1 MEEQRVILPGGS
13 ADLLARLISELRL
26 RQARAEIHAAESAAP
41 LTAICDALQAA
52 LKEGAPPTG
61 PARRIRRRREDLHR
75 LLFLAGISLRLKGG
89 RYLRAALDMAADDPR
104 LLSNLDG
111 RLYPCLA
118 GQFGDTPANVERSM
132 RYAIAQLWQRMEVDE
147 RLRLLPRCAAPP
159 GNKAFL
165 AALSERLEEAVLD
178 EAALFGAED
187 ACGAWETRTTAAL
200 MSSR

>member
-13 ADLLARLISELRL
+13 ADLLARLISELQL
-26 RQARAEIHAAESAAP
+26 RQARAETHAAQSAAP
-41 LTAICDALQAA
+41 LMAICDALQAA
-52 LKEGAPPTG
+52 LEKGAPPTG
-61 PARRIRRRREDLHR
+61 SPRRIRRREALHR
-75 LLFLAGISLRLKGG
+75 LLFLAGISPRLKGG
-89 RYLRAALDMAADDPR
+89 RYLRAALEMAADDPR

-118 GQFGDTPANVERSM
+118 EQFGDTPANVERSM
-132 RYAIAQLWQRMEVDE
+132 RYAIAQLWQRMEADE

-178 EAALFGAED
+178 EAALFGVED

-200 MSSR
+200 ISSR

>member
-52 LKEGAPPTG
+52 LEKGAPPTG
-61 PARRIRRRREDLHR
+61 SPRRIRRREALHR
-75 LLFLAGISLRLKGG
+75 LLFLAGISPRLKGG

-132 RYAIAQLWQRMEVDE
+132 RYAAAQLWQRMEPAE
-147 RLRLLPRCAAPP
+147 RLRLLPRCHAAP
-159 GNKAFL
+159 GCKRLLTAL
-165 AALSERLEEAVLD
+165 ADRLSEAESFSRAVS
-178 EAALFGAED
+178 EPASAMRMA
-187 ACGAWETRTTAAL
+187 TTL